1 MSGRRYV
8 GRPYVSRPYVGRP
21 YVGRP
26 IVLVPTE
33 ATRGLNMN
41 MFTGVNLCLR
51 QRRRPTNSREDS
63 QGDLKVTRL
72 QDEVRGRLSTEEG
85 RKEPNNS
92 ECGIFYPKENNKNPE
107 NSYYKVLYS
116 TNTNKL

>member
-1 MSGRRYV
+1 MAGRKGQLTRPGCLHSSVGCGRSYFAVALMSGRRYV
-8 GRPYVSRPYVGRP
+8 GRRYVSRPYVGRP

-63 QGDLKVTRL
+63 
-72 QDEVRGRLSTEEG
+72 
-85 RKEPNNS
+85 
-92 ECGIFYPKENNKNPE
+92 
-107 NSYYKVLYS
+107 
-116 TNTNKL
+116 